1 MDTIT
6 KTIKVH
12 YPRRA
17 GKDILNREDYEV
29 RVVGEETEDNAE
41 YILEEREEEKSE

>member
-17 GKDILNREDYEV
+17 GKDIFNRVDYEV
-29 RVVGEETEDNAE
+29 RVVGEETEDSAE
-41 YILEEREEEKSE
+41 YILEEIKKD